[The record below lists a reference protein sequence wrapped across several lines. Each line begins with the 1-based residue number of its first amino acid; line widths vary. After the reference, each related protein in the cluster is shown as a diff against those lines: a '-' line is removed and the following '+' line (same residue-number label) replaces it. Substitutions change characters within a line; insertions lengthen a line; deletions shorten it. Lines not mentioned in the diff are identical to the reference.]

1 MNAIQFIKD
10 HGVEKAREVVEG
22 APDKTAT
29 HYVFRKIPRYYSVD
43 FQSWYH
49 DGEWWDSDCHTEQ
62 DLIDSYGLDFVV
74 NLSELKKLFEKS
86 DSFSAIN
93 SAINFFKEWGLDHS
107 RKYVAVA
114 EDDGDILQWEKNLK
128 RLVKGVDLINSV
140 GGLTIAKKITFQK
153 RLRNEKATHFIQHP
167 ENQKLIQLFVRNQSK
182 PEAAIKFDLL
192 EQAIADY
199 EAIGGEHV

>member
-199 EAIGGEHV
+199 EAIYES

>member
-10 HGVEKAREVVEG
+10 HGVDKAREVVEG

-199 EAIGGEHV
+199 EAIYES